1 MGNKT
6 SREAVGFG
14 IELELTGIPR
24 KVDVPPWK
32 KWDYKRAGFRK
43 LQSALEDRGVKT
55 RMDPV
60 NSNGRFHKYPK
71 DYDEWNLQQD
81 SSIELIDEFTASK
94 FSPKMLKVRSY
105 RF

>member
-1 MGNKT
+1 MGISP

-24 KVDVPPWK
+24 NAGVSRSM
-32 KWDYKRAGFRK
+32 KWDYKRAGFRN
-43 LQSALEDRGVKT
+43 LQSGMGKLGVET

-60 NSNGRFHKYPK
+60 KSNGRFYKYPK
-71 DYDEWNLQQD
+71 DYDRWNLQQD
-81 SSIELIDEFTASK
+81 SSVKPRDEYSASK
-94 FSPKMLKVRSY
+94 FFSKMLNMNRY